1 MAWYPEAIKS
11 VIGKDA
17 GTFLS
22 GCPKGV
28 LHTTEGSTAEGA
40 IGAFNANNSWPHWL
54 VDFNGIVWQFID
66 SNRAARALRN
76 LAGGVETNREPVWQ
90 IEIVGFAARP
100 ESMTIKQRDA
110 LRKLMRWVEAT
121 HGVLPKTPPLP
132 FASRYGQPG
141 TRMGPSMW
149 KSYSGW
155 CGHSHVPENCVTP
168 DTPILCSD
176 LRWVNAG
183 DLQIGDELIG
193 FDEYPQQI
201 GTSAGR
207 RFKKSTVEYVGRAF
221 KECFEITTTHGKTIA
236 TLDHPWL
243 VGCFNVQRGKRVS
256 WVKSKDLDINNHE
269 IYYIGEPWT
278 QENSRMA
285 GYLAGLLD
293 ADGHYQSSPS
303 AGSWVGFGQVVGD
316 VLEEFCCEIENRGF
330 VVKRFERGI
339 RKNSY
344 QSKQPFVDVRIM
356 GGIWKTAALLG
367 TLRPP
372 RLLKKI
378 NFDTVVGKTTKRIRI
393 ISIKSVGIKE
403 IVSLQTDSKTY
414 IANGM
419 LCHNSHWDPGLIN
432 LPSLLPSPTIE
443 VSPMFNPPIVMP
455 LIVAALKAPEG
466 GVWLLGIHGEI
477 YAFECED
484 LGAPNRHPE
493 YWSPTQKAARLEPFG
508 DGYVVI
514 DSNGQKY
521 HYPKI

>member
-11 VIGKDA
+11 VIGRDA
-17 GTFLS
+17 GIFLS
-22 GCPKGV
+22 GSPKGV

-66 SNRAARALRN
+66 SNRAGRALRN

-155 CGHSHVPENCVTP
+155 CGHSHVPEN
-168 DTPILCSD
+168 
-176 LRWVNAG
+176 N
-183 DLQIGDELIG
+183 
-193 FDEYPQQI
+193 
-201 GTSAGR
+201 
-207 RFKKSTVEYVGRAF
+207 
-221 KECFEITTTHGKTIA
+221 
-236 TLDHPWL
+236 
-243 VGCFNVQRGKRVS
+243 
-256 WVKSKDLDINNHE
+256 
-269 IYYIGEPWT
+269 
-278 QENSRMA
+278 
-285 GYLAGLLD
+285 
-293 ADGHYQSSPS
+293 
-303 AGSWVGFGQVVGD
+303 
-316 VLEEFCCEIENRGF
+316 
-330 VVKRFERGI
+330 
-339 RKNSY
+339 
-344 QSKQPFVDVRIM
+344 
-356 GGIWKTAALLG
+356 
-367 TLRPP
+367 
-372 RLLKKI
+372 
-378 NFDTVVGKTTKRIRI
+378 
-393 ISIKSVGIKE
+393 
-403 IVSLQTDSKTY
+403 
-414 IANGM
+414 
-419 LCHNSHWDPGLIN
+419 HWDPGMIDLV
-432 LPSLLPSPTIE
+432 SLLPSPTIE

-477 YAFECED
+477 YAFECEY